1 MQFSVE
7 TTLFAI
13 AIHLEICNE
22 NFLHSRYKKNFNQLL
37 SKAERE
43 RCHRQIPRCALL
55 SPKESPWRR
64 VYESRSD
71 QALITMTGLDF
82 HTFEAVH
89 QRFRYFYDNFSPHSQ
104 DGTIVQLDNTRRH
117 RKGRPRLMTSCD
129 GLGLVLTWTRTRGS
143 LMVLQML
150 FGITQTGTSNYLTF
164 CTHILVRVLQGM
176 NDARIM
182 RPNEDR
188 VQQYKDSIQIQ
199 HPSLENVWCTMDG
212 LKLMIECSSNDDEQN
227 HFYNGWTC
235 DHYVSA
241 VLVFCPDGTNP
252 ICCYNVPGTI
262 HDSNIATIGRI
273 YEKLGD
279 VYNQT
284 GGRCTVD
291 SAFARNSYPFLVKSC
306 KPTVDM
312 SIDDIRTAKEAT
324 SMRQS
329 SEWGMRAFQSSFPR
343 IKDRIALEYRGQRKL
358 TMKFLILLYNLRAR
372 KVGINQI
379 LNVYMPSLNENVN
392 GIYIH

>member
-1 MQFSVE
+1 
-7 TTLFAI
+7 
-13 AIHLEICNE
+13 
-22 NFLHSRYKKNFNQLL
+22 
-37 SKAERE
+37 
-43 RCHRQIPRCALL
+43 
-55 SPKESPWRR
+55 
-64 VYESRSD
+64 
-71 QALITMTGLDF
+71 MTGLDF
-82 HTFEAVH
+82 NTFEAVH
-89 QRFRYFYDNFSPHSQ
+89 HRFRYFYDNFSPHSE
-104 DGTIVQLDNTRRH
+104 DGTIVQLENMRQH
-117 RKGRPRLMTSCD
+117 RKGRPRLMTSYD

-150 FGITQTGTSNYLTF
+150 FGMTQTGTSNYLTF

-176 NDARIM
+176 NEARIM
-182 RPNEDR
+182 RPNEDL
-188 VQQYKDSIQIQ
+188 VQQYKDSVQTR

-227 HFYNGWTC
+227 RFYNGWTC

-241 VLVFCPDGTNP
+241 VLVFCPDGTIP

-312 SIDDIRTAKEAT
+312 SIDEICIAKEAT

-343 IKDRIALEYRGQRKL
+343 IKDRIALEYRGQQKL
-358 TMKFLILLYNLRAR
+358 TMKLLILLYNLRAR

-379 LNVYMPSLNENVN
+379 LNVYMPHLNENVN